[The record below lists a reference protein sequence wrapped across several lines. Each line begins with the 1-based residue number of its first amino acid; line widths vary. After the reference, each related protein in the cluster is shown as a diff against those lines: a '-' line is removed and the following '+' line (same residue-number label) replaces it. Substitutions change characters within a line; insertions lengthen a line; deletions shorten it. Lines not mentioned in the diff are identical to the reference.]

1 MGFQHPS
8 FEVTETSQRISID
21 FGTCVLRHYQSV
33 LVIEIGQTKR
43 ILRQVVEE
51 LFLSFQIIL
60 YRLMIV
66 QMVTGE
72 IGEDTSGEF

>member
-33 LVIEIGQTKR
+33 LVIQIGKAECVFGH
-43 ILRQVVEE
+43 IVKKL
-51 LFLSFQIIL
+51 LFGFQIVL
-60 YRLMIV
+60 YRFMII
-66 QMVTGE
+66 QMVAGQ
-72 IGEDTSGEF
+72 IRKDTSGEF